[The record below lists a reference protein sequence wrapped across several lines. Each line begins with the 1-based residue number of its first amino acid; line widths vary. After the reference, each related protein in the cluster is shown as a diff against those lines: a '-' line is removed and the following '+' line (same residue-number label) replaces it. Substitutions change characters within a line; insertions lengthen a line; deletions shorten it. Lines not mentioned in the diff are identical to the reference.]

1 LRRRAVDISINAFT
15 MECVYLGVSPRY
27 TTPLLHNACQR
38 ARGRCPRRK
47 DAARIVDLAG
57 CAAVHAGRYRTN
69 AKPRPSL
76 QPTGRARLMNRAGNG
91 YPPRSRT
98 SGRRRCAS
106 NDVGPDVGTTRQP
119 PVVKVTPGVTAHR
132 DWCTVSDDARR
143 LPAPSRRVV
152 GAVKKEIA
160 GQRRFSF
167 VHARAAAASIGQ
179 RW

>member
-1 LRRRAVDISINAFT
+1 LLFRSRHTKRLASWYLTQCSQRTPQFNQPRQTPPRAEGALRRRAVDISINAFT

-132 DWCTVSDDARR
+132 D
-143 LPAPSRRVV
+143 
-152 GAVKKEIA
+152 
-160 GQRRFSF
+160 
-167 VHARAAAASIGQ
+167 
-179 RW
+179 